1 MDSSTHKIY
10 HIHGF
15 DSRQHLE
22 HYFSDN
28 PDMVFEDDFLKFP
41 IENLTKAFKPGHI
54 RGDVLI
60 DLSISSM
67 IHHLYAPS
75 EFFKHIIILKVR
87 DRCILELKRWLN
99 TRTGAFEWGHA
110 TKIHVDLEGK
120 SIELQ
125 DKEAKVREAAQ
136 HVAKCDLDKENIMD
150 PVVLPPADCIISAW
164 LLDVISKD
172 KDEYIR
178 YLRKISQ
185 LLKPGGHLILVG
197 VLYMTFYTVGK
208 DKLHALKYD
217 EDFARKAL
225 IGEGFIIDICVSKKA
240 TGISPLV
247 DHKAVLFISA
257 HKEK

>member
-1 MDSSTHKIY
+1 MCQQTSKH
-10 HIHGF
+10 
-15 DSRQHLE
+15 
-22 HYFSDN
+22 
-28 PDMVFEDDFLKFP
+28 
-41 IENLTKAFKPGHI
+41 GHI

-60 DLSISSM
+60 DLSVGSL

-75 EFFKHIIILKVR
+75 EFFNHIIILKVR

-125 DKEAKVREAAQ
+125 DKEGKVREAAQ
-136 HVAKCDLDKENIMD
+136 HVAKCNLDKENIID
-150 PVVLPPADCIISAW
+150 PVILPPADCIISAW
-164 LLDVISKD
+164 LLDPICKD
-172 KDEYIR
+172 KDDYIR
-178 YLRKISQ
+178 YIRKFSQ
-185 LLKPGGHLILVG
+185 LLKPGGHLMLVG
-197 VLYMTFYTVGK
+197 CLGTTYFTVGK
-208 DKLHALKYD
+208 DKFHALTYD
-217 EDFARKAL
+217 EDFVRKAL

-247 DHKAVLFISA
+247 DHKGVLFISA